1 MSQSTQEKKAQ
12 RDLKA
17 EAAKIVRTLNIS
29 GDNRAETQRIVAAVQ
44 RGIEYHLKQQSAKA
58 RELDKRAK
66 KLKQADSSAD
76 VRPEVAP
83 ARDRQSFSAVLPWAL
98 LALSWLGFVGYLL
111 IEVRF

>member
-1 MSQSTQEKKAQ
+1 MSQSAQEKKAQ

-66 KLKQADSSAD
+66 KLKQADGSAE
-76 VRPEVAP
+76 VRSAEAP
-83 ARDRQSFSAVLPWAL
+83 ARAQKSFSAALPWVL
-98 LALSWLGFVGYLL
+98 LALSWMGFVGYLL